1 MTEQPGRSAEIRYLV
16 PGRTFSE
23 RRQAIQG
30 STRMALLEQDQP
42 SCSPRPL
49 RVPQCRRGRGH
60 PGLGRTGC
68 TNRGV
73 RSCLGNGRHAHAR
86 NRRGGRGTFR
96 RHSIG
101 SPMSAPD
108 LDGRIALITGAA
120 GGIGQPLA
128 RAFVGAGMR
137 VALCDTSE
145 DGVLRLHGELGADRT
160 LALPT
165 GRVGPRCL
173 PRQRRPHD
181 CPFRPPR
188 CAGQQCRGGDVHGAR
203 RPHAPRRAD
212 RGYCAGALGPL
223 HGGQPVR
230 PVLHGPRRR
239 AGHARPKIRADHQ
252 RHHQLFHDAQSR
264 LLALRPGQVRPG
276 SLEHQPGRRTE
287 GHRHNRQCRGARR
300 AHRHADGAG
309 RRVHGTQPVD
319 PPGKD
324 GAPHAASRVRCRRC
338 RHRHALRRREV
349 GFLSLPSPMPS
360 PLRVR
365 RPAGPTLPEA
375 RSGRAAAPS
384 VDQGAGNGISATRKN
399 RPHGK
404 RRRAWLRR
412 QQPPGPRPRREL
424 RRLRGGRADGRRSR
438 RQFPRHRRGLWHRG
452 DRRRR
457 RPVL

>member
-1 MTEQPGRSAEIRYLV
+1 
-16 PGRTFSE
+16 
-23 RRQAIQG
+23 
-30 STRMALLEQDQP
+30 
-42 SCSPRPL
+42 
-49 RVPQCRRGRGH
+49 
-60 PGLGRTGC
+60 
-68 TNRGV
+68 
-73 RSCLGNGRHAHAR
+73 
-86 NRRGGRGTFR
+86 
-96 RHSIG
+96 
-101 SPMSAPD
+101 MSAPD

-145 DGVLRLHGELGADRT
+145 EGVLRLHGRT
-160 LALPT
+160 RRRPDHRAAH
-165 GRVGPRCL
+165 GRVGPCCL

-181 CPFRPPR
+181 RPFRPPR
-188 CAGQQCRGGDVHGAR
+188 RAGQQCRGGDVHGAR
-203 RPHAPRRAD
+203 RPHAPCRAD
-212 RGYCAGALGPL
+212 RGYRAGTLGPL

-239 AGHARPKIRADHQ
+239 AGHARPQIRADHQ

-276 SLEHQPGRRTE
+276 SLEHQPGRGTE
-287 GHRHNRQCRGARR
+287 GHRHNRQRRGARR
-300 AHRHADGAG
+300 ADRHADGAG
-309 RRVHGTQPVD
+309 RRDHGTQPVD

-324 GAPHAASRVRCRRC
+324 GAAHAASRVRRRRC
-338 RHRHALRRREV
+338 ASPACASSPRNGIPL
-349 GFLSLPSPMPS
+349 FPSPMPS
-360 PLRVR
+360 PLPVR

-399 RPHGK
+399 RPHGQ

-412 QQPPGPRPRREL
+412 QQPPGPRPRRQL